1 MEYRIAIDAMGG
13 DNAPHE
19 ILKGVVNAVNDDDSL
34 QVVLIG
40 DQEAIKK
47 ELKDLHF
54 DQDVEIVHTD
64 QWITMDDSPKKALQ
78 EKPNASII
86 LATQLL
92 HQGKADALVS
102 AGNTGATVL
111 AAAQNLQM
119 IEGIERAGLAAIYP
133 AARFHNPESHGFAL
147 MLDVGATLHCTPK
160 QLVHFAYMG
169 NYYASHVLG
178 IERPRVGLLNIGEE
192 ETKGGETLV
201 KTHQYLK
208 NAPGIYFIGNVEGKD
223 IPKGVADVVVTE
235 GFVGNVVLK
244 LMEGASEVLKQ
255 TGKYAFKKKFQW
267 KIGLALL
274 ASGVKRLKK
283 KTDYSE
289 YGGAPILGFEKV
301 VIKAHGRS
309 NAKAI
314 TNAIKVA
321 KQTIEQDVSGNI
333 ARSIAEFN
341 TQHRL
346 DFLEI

>member
-1 MEYRIAIDAMGG
+1 MEYRIAVDAMGG
-13 DNAPHE
+13 DHAPHE
-19 ILKGVVNAVNDDDSL
+19 IIKGVVDALEQDDTL
-34 QVVLIG
+34 KIILIG
-40 DQEAIKK
+40 DKEAIQK
-47 ELKDLHF
+47 ELEALHF
-54 DQDVEIVHTD
+54 DGDIEIVHTD
-64 QWITMDDSPKKALQ
+64 QWITMDDSPKKALN
-78 EKPNASII
+78 EKPQSSIVLASRM
-86 LATQLL
+86 L
-92 HQGKADALVS
+92 HEGEADALVS

-119 IEGIERAGLAAIYP
+119 IDGIERAGLAAIYP
-133 AARFHNPESHGFAL
+133 AARFQPGSHGFAL

-169 NYYASHVLG
+169 SYYASHVLD
-178 IERPRVGLLNIGEE
+178 IPQPRVGLLNIGEE
-192 ETKGGETLV
+192 ETKGGEVLT

-208 NAPGIYFIGNVEGKD
+208 DAPGINFIGNVEGKD
-223 IPKGVADVVVTE
+223 IPKGTADVVVTE

-244 LMEGASEVLKQ
+244 LMEGASDVLKQ
-255 TGKYAFKKKFQW
+255 TGKYAFKKKFKW

-321 KQTIEQDVSGNI
+321 KQTILQDVSGNI
-333 ARSIAEFN
+333 AKSINEFN
-341 TQHRL
+341 NLHRL